1 VKESAKL
8 NKAVADLISPYQYLV
23 ITVNISLISIFIG
36 KISEESLRSIASRRN
51 RYISKRMNIMNDNV
65 TLKLNSVQSGNALP
79 GTAAKVTN
87 EALLNDVENNK
98 RDIDKFGVDLAQLMI
113 DYKTFKLSTHQNW

>member
-1 VKESAKL
+1 
-8 NKAVADLISPYQYLV
+8 
-23 ITVNISLISIFIG
+23 
-36 KISEESLRSIASRRN
+36 
-51 RYISKRMNIMNDNV
+51 MNDNV

-113 DYKTFKLSTHQNW
+113 DYKTFKLSTHQNLVDLSSNLEMEIMLGKVLVNDMDGRLTKIIKDA